1 TEHRTPRSPPG
12 RTCETTIDPSD
23 AEVQKNASG
32 ASGSGVDGTPGM
44 PGAAEVETGVGLAEG
59 LGVGLG
65 VTAEVLAEGLAGTTA
80 TVDALGVGV
89 AATRVERSPGTTAA
103 PTARTRT
110 AASRAP
116 AAAQRDDRSSVRRR
130 TRMSVGPSRVA
141 GADPSIADSPSGS
154 AGCPAGACPLP
165 VATRHPP
172 AGPRAPRPA
181 ATGIGKSGVAP

>member
-1 TEHRTPRSPPG
+1 MPNRRRRDFDWLPVSDSARTNADPFGDTSSVREMESSDDAGSGKPRTEHRTPRSPPG

-89 AATRVERSPGTTAA
+89 A
-103 PTARTRT
+103 
-110 AASRAP
+110 
-116 AAAQRDDRSSVRRR
+116 
-130 TRMSVGPSRVA
+130 
-141 GADPSIADSPSGS
+141 
-154 AGCPAGACPLP
+154 
-165 VATRHPP
+165 
-172 AGPRAPRPA
+172 GPRA
-181 ATGIGKSGVAP
+181 